1 MIFFL
6 IAAVITIVYSI
17 QQYIKYYSF
26 SKIWKW
32 FKAEFL

>member
-6 IAAVITIVYSI
+6 IAAVITIAYSI
-17 QQYIKYYSF
+17 HQYIKYYKF
-26 SKIWKW
+26 SEIWNW